1 MRIPIGLALIAAVI
15 AVVVIVV
22 LGQALIQPN
31 QPLITSAA
39 FSLDKITPNADGSD
53 DVTIF
58 SYHLSRGAKI
68 SIALDSADGK
78 SYAFR
83 QNEQRA
89 AGDYEVAF
97 SGVVDGFTL
106 PDDKIEGTVLRRL
119 IPNGTYTWHLTA
131 RSDDGGTDA
140 KTGTLVIADGDVPL
154 PLLQNFTVSPPV
166 FTPDQDGVADRV
178 SINVFM
184 TKDAD
189 LAVYLQTADGA
200 QYYVPELQ
208 ADAQVGKAGRHTFDY
223 DGGVDQ
229 GADPPP
235 PGNYTMI
242 AEAQDAVGQKMRV
255 TTALTIGDGGKPR
268 AQIMPQPSG
277 ADVVFVH
284 RGWDAAYTLA
294 DALIPRPDEPG
305 DNSQAPVTV
314 PLGDLLVFKLTVE
327 NYSDV
332 PIRTTGPVPGT
343 IYNQT
348 ERASTLHYYESAGA
362 WRIGIDCENAISDY
376 PWRWAIGTDD
386 VLTKVT
392 DPQTG
397 EVFKYLEPGQQSVV
411 WGAVRMTDLIETSNP
426 QQCWAGLIHEGVEI
440 TLQNANVGPR
450 EVELVDAVATP
461 EATAAPG

>member
-1 MRIPIGLALIAAVI
+1 MRISVILVVVAALI
-15 AVVVIVV
+15 AVVVVV
-22 LGQALIQPN
+22 VAGQTLIQPN
-31 QPLITSAA
+31 QPLITRAA

-58 SYHLSRGAKI
+58 SYHLSRVAEI
-68 SIALDSADGK
+68 SIKLDSADGT
-78 SYAFR
+78 AFDFR
-83 QNEQRA
+83 LNEQRA

-106 PDDKIEGTVLRRL
+106 PGDKLQGAVLRRL

-131 RSDDGGTDA
+131 TDA
-140 KTGTLVIADGDVPL
+140 VGGRDEKTGTLVIAEGDVPL
-154 PLLQNFTVSPPV
+154 PLLENFTVSPPT
-166 FTPDQDGVADRV
+166 FTPDQDGVDDRV
-178 SINVFM
+178 RINVFM
-184 TKDAD
+184 TKDAT
-189 LAVYLQTADGA
+189 LSVYLQTADGA

-208 ADAQVGKAGRHTFDY
+208 ADAAVGKAGRHTFDY

-235 PGNYTMI
+235 PGDYTLI
-242 AEAQDAVGQKMRV
+242 AEAQDAVGQKMRN
-255 TTALTIGDGGKPR
+255 TAALTIGDGGKPR

-277 ADVVFVH
+277 ADVVFVQ
-284 RGWDAAYTLA
+284 RPWNAADSLVNTLV
-294 DALIPRPDEPG
+294 PRPDEPG
-305 DNSQAPVTV
+305 DNDKAPVVV

-332 PIRTTGPVPGT
+332 PIRTTGPAPGT
-343 IYNQT
+343 IYTQDD
-348 ERASTLHYYESAGA
+348 RASTLHYYESAGA
-362 WRIGIDCENAISDY
+362 WRVGIDCQNAISDY

-386 VLTKVT
+386 RLTKVT

-450 EVELVDAVATP
+450 EVELVDPRTTA
-461 EATAAPG
+461 EATAASG